1 MTKLAKLSD
10 NAASP
15 SPPRRSLMRQTLIQM
30 AVRIA
35 IVVAV
40 ATVISYFHVSNSLQ
54 VQALE
59 QLRNYIE
66 QRGMRE
72 SNLFLWARDNLL
84 TFKEEYARRLVE
96 LGESDP
102 QTRFDDLFV
111 KYPDGSLRL
120 QEDLFEQHSVTGIIG
135 KYAAIDAAQRRQLVT
150 AFDMLAQYGPA
161 WQNRFVNLY
170 ITTLENAVLMFWPGE
185 PWGLR
190 ANSWEVYAKLTLHN
204 SSDDPVLVLDDNS
217 GERAAI
223 WSDLYFDY
231 AVNDWMVSGA
241 EPINIDRRYVAS
253 VGHDM
258 LLSQL
263 IDRTINNRLEGTYN
277 ILFHEDGRV
286 LAHPR
291 YMDAIQAS
299 SGSLSVSKAGDEQL
313 LRIFNL
319 VKQWPTEATIVD
331 NEQDEEYLAVAQ
343 LQGPGWFLVTV
354 FPKAIIAKQAFKT
367 ARLILLLGAIALWL
381 EIIMSFV
388 VLREQISRPLS
399 NLMKAANRVST
410 GDFNTRLDEHRPD
423 EIGRLGHSFNA
434 MSREIEARETVLN
447 ERNIELSRLNQ
458 QLAEELEERNR
469 AEQEII
475 RQREALHQSE
485 KLNALGSLL
494 AGVAHEL
501 NNPLSVVVGRTIM
514 LEESSAEA
522 KTKDR
527 AQKIRQAAERC
538 SRIVK
543 TFLAIARQQPP
554 ERTRVQL
561 NDVINAAVELMAYS
575 LRTADIQVVQVL
587 DADLPELSAD
597 ADQLTQVFTNL
608 VVNAQQALAE
618 VSPPRR
624 LSISSLWQ
632 QCSGMV
638 RVEITD
644 NGLGVPVE
652 MQSRIFE
659 PFYTTKPV
667 GVGTGIGLSFSYS
680 VIASHGG
687 KLSLENPAE
696 GGASFVITL
705 PVLKDNTPISAD
717 SVDVVDEARPHAV
730 LVVDDEVDIAEL
742 LGEILA
748 RDGHRIDVAASGNA
762 ALRKIH
768 GRDYDLILSDLK
780 MPDLDGPGLFEQ
792 LQQSHPHLLERVI
805 FVTGDTLGVAARE
818 FLHRTGR
825 PLIEKPFIPDE
836 VMQIAR
842 QVLNQKRTDA

>member
-1 MTKLAKLSD
+1 MTDPL
-10 NAASP
+10 NTAASP
-15 SPPRRSLMRQTLIQM
+15 NLPKRSLMRQTLIQM

-72 SNLFLWARDNLL
+72 CNLFLWARDNLL
-84 TFKEEYARRLVE
+84 TFKEEYVRRLTK
-96 LGESDP
+96 LGDFDP
-102 QTRFDDLFV
+102 QSRFDELFV

-120 QEDLFEQHSVTGIIG
+120 QEQLFEQHGVTGIIG
-135 KYAAIDAAQRRQLVT
+135 KYAAIDAALRRQLVI

-170 ITTLENAVLMFWPGE
+170 MTTPENAVLMFWPGE

-190 ANSWEVYAKLTLHN
+190 ANSWEIYAKLSLHN
-204 SSDDPVLVLDDNS
+204 STDDPVLVLDDDR
-217 GERAAI
+217 GERKAI

-231 AVNDWMVSGA
+231 AVNNWMVSGA
-241 EPINIDRRYVAS
+241 EPINIDGRYLAS

-277 ILFHEDGRV
+277 VLFREDGRL
-286 LAHPR
+286 LAHPQF
-291 YMDAIQAS
+291 MDAIQAS
-299 SGSLSVSKAGDEQL
+299 SGALTVAKAGDAHLQ
-313 LRIFNL
+313 RIFEL
-319 VKQWPTEATIVD
+319 VTNRPEGAAIVD
-331 NEQDEEYLAVAQ
+331 NDQDNEHLAVAE
-343 LQGPGWFLVTV
+343 LQGPGWYLVTV

-367 ARLILLLGAIALWL
+367 ARLILVLGAIALLL
-381 EIIMSFV
+381 EIVMSLV
-388 VLREQISRPLS
+388 VLREQIARPLS
-399 NLMKAANRVST
+399 NLMAAANRVSA
-410 GDFNTRLDEHRPD
+410 GDFDTRLDEQRPD
-423 EIGRLGHSFNA
+423 EIGRLAHSFNA
-434 MSREIEARETVLN
+434 MSREIEARETTLN
-447 ERNIELSRLNQ
+447 ERNIELSRLNR
-458 QLAEELEERNR
+458 QLAEELEERSR

-514 LEESSAEA
+514 LEEGSTEA

-561 NDVINAAVELMAYS
+561 NEVINAAVELMAYS
-575 LRTADIQVVQVL
+575 LRTGDIQTILVL
-587 DADLPELSAD
+587 DPHLPALSAD
-597 ADQLTQVFTNL
+597 GDQLTQVFTNL
-608 VVNAQQALAE
+608 VVNAQQALAD
-618 VSPPRR
+618 VPPPRR
-624 LSISSLWQ
+624 LTIASIQ
-632 QCSGMV
+632 QPATRTV
-638 RVEITD
+638 RIEVTD
-644 NGLGVPVE
+644 NGPGIPIE

-659 PFYTTKPV
+659 PFYTSKPV

-680 VIASHGG
+680 VIQSHGG
-687 KLSLENPAE
+687 KLTLENPPE
-696 GGASFVITL
+696 GGACFVITL
-705 PVLKDNTPISAD
+705 PILIDDAPIAANSGE
-717 SVDVVDEARPHAV
+717 VIDETQPHAV
-730 LVVDDEVDIAEL
+730 LVIDDEVDIAEL

-762 ALRKIH
+762 ALREIKA
-768 GRDYDLILSDLK
+768 RDYDLILSDLK
-780 MPDLDGPGLFEQ
+780 MPDLDGPGLYEQ
-792 LQQSHPHLLERVI
+792 LQKAHPHLLERMI
-805 FVTGDTLGVAARE
+805 FVTGDTLGIAARE

-836 VMQIAR
+836 VMQVAR
-842 QVLNQKRTDA
+842 QVLNQAK

>member
-1 MTKLAKLSD
+1 
-10 NAASP
+10 
-15 SPPRRSLMRQTLIQM
+15 MRQTLFQM
-30 AVRIA
+30 AIRIA

-54 VQALE
+54 IQALE

-84 TFKEEYARRLVE
+84 TFKEEYVQRLAQ
-96 LGESDP
+96 LGDLDP
-102 QTRFDDLFV
+102 QNRFEELFI

-120 QEDLFEQHSVTGIIG
+120 QENLFEQHDVTGIVG
-135 KYAAIDAAQRRQLVT
+135 KYAVIDAALRRQLVT

-170 ITTLENAVLMFWPGE
+170 ITTPENAVLMFWPDE

-190 ANSWEVYAKLTLHN
+190 ANSWEIYAKLALHN
-204 SSDDPVLVLDDNS
+204 STDEPVLILDADH
-217 GERAAI
+217 GEREAV

-241 EPINIDRRYVAS
+241 EPINIDGRYFAS

-263 IDRTINNRLEGTYN
+263 IDRTINNRLDGTYN

-299 SGSLSVSKAGDEQL
+299 SGSLPVSKAGDEQL

-331 NEQDEEYLAVAQ
+331 NERDEEYLAVAQ

-367 ARLILLLGAIALWL
+367 ARLILVLGAIALLL
-381 EIIMSFV
+381 EIVMSLV
-388 VLREQISRPLS
+388 VLREQIARPLS
-399 NLMKAANRVST
+399 SLMVAANRVSA
-410 GDFNTRLDEHRPD
+410 GDFNTRLDEQRPD

-434 MSREIEARETVLN
+434 MSREIEARETALN

-475 RQREALHQSE
+475 RQREALNQSE

-501 NNPLSVVVGRTIM
+501 NNPLSVVVGRAIM
-514 LEESSAEA
+514 LEESSAET

-527 AQKIRQAAERC
+527 AKKIRQAAERC

-561 NDVINAAVELMAYS
+561 NEVINGAIELMAYS

-597 ADQLTQVFTNL
+597 GDQLTQVFTNL

-618 VSPPRR
+618 VTPPRR
-624 LSISSLWQ
+624 LSISSFRQ
-632 QCSGMV
+632 PTTGTV
-638 RVEITD
+638 RVEVTD
-644 NGLGVPVE
+644 NGPGVPVE

-680 VIASHGG
+680 VIESHGG
-687 KLSLENPAE
+687 KLTLENPTE
-696 GGASFVITL
+696 GGACFVITL
-705 PVLKDNTPISAD
+705 PVLEDAAPISGD
-717 SVDVVDEARPHAV
+717 PLEVGVEARPQMV
-730 LVVDDEVDIAEL
+730 LVVDDEIDIAEL
-742 LGEILA
+742 LGEILS
-748 RDGHRIDVAASGNA
+748 RDGHRIDFATSGNA
-762 ALRKIH
+762 ALREIYE
-768 GRDYDLILSDLK
+768 RDYDLILSDLK

-805 FVTGDTLGVAARE
+805 FVTGDTLGIAARE

-842 QVLNQKRTDA
+842 QVLTQVKQTDAPTER

>member
-1 MTKLAKLSD
+1 
-10 NAASP
+10 
-15 SPPRRSLMRQTLIQM
+15 MRQTLIQM
-30 AVRIA
+30 AIRIA
-35 IVVAV
+35 IVVAA
-40 ATVISYFHVSNSLQ
+40 ATVISYLHVSNSLQ

-84 TFKEEYARRLVE
+84 TFKEEYVQRLAQ
-96 LGESDP
+96 LGDFDP
-102 QTRFDDLFV
+102 QARFDELFV

-120 QEDLFEQHSVTGIIG
+120 QETLFDQHDVTGIIG
-135 KYAAIDAAQRRQLVT
+135 KYAAIDAALRRQLVT

-170 ITTLENAVLMFWPGE
+170 ITTPENAVLMFWPDE

-190 ANSWEVYAKLTLHN
+190 ANSWEVYAKLALHN
-204 SSDDPVLVLDDNS
+204 SADDPVLVLDDERGEG
-217 GERAAI
+217 GEREAI

-241 EPINIDRRYVAS
+241 EPINSDGRYVAS

-263 IDRTINNRLEGTYN
+263 IDRTINNRLDGTYN

-299 SGSLSVSKAGDEQL
+299 SGSLPVSKARDEQL

-367 ARLILLLGAIALWL
+367 ASLILVLGAIALLL
-381 EIIMSFV
+381 EIVMSFV
-388 VLREQISRPLS
+388 VLREQISQPLS
-399 NLMKAANRVST
+399 SLMKAANRVST
-410 GDFNTRLDEHRPD
+410 GDFNTRLDEQRPD
-423 EIGRLGHSFNA
+423 EIGRLAHSFNA
-434 MSREIEARETVLN
+434 MSREIEARETALN

-458 QLAEELEERNR
+458 QLEEELEERNR
-469 AEQEII
+469 VEQEII
-475 RQREALHQSE
+475 RQREALNQSE

-514 LEESSAEA
+514 LEESSAET

-527 AQKIRQAAERC
+527 AKKIRQAAERC

-561 NDVINAAVELMAYS
+561 NDVINGAVELMAYS
-575 LRTADIQVVQVL
+575 LRTADIQVVLVL
-587 DADLPELSAD
+587 DTDLPELSAD
-597 ADQLTQVFTNL
+597 GDQLTQVFTNL

-618 VSPPRR
+618 VTPPRR
-624 LSISSLWQ
+624 LSISSLRQ
-632 QCSGMV
+632 PATGTV
-638 RVEITD
+638 RVEVTD
-644 NGLGVPVE
+644 NGPGVPVE

-680 VIASHGG
+680 VIESHGG
-687 KLSLENPAE
+687 KLTLENPAE
-696 GGASFVITL
+696 RGACFVITL
-705 PVLKDNTPISAD
+705 PVLESNAPISAD
-717 SVDVVDEARPHAV
+717 TFEAEIDTKSHMV
-730 LVVDDEVDIAEL
+730 LVVDDEIDIAEL

-762 ALRKIH
+762 ALREIYE
-768 GRDYDLILSDLK
+768 RDYDLILSDLK

-792 LQQSHPHLLERVI
+792 LQQTHPHLLERVI
-805 FVTGDTLGVAARE
+805 FVTGDTLGIAARE
-818 FLHRTGR
+818 FLHRSGR

-842 QVLNQKRTDA
+842 QVLNQVKQSDTPTES